1 MQTRSSS
8 FRVGKRRRDPGK
20 EAGFN
25 VVVVVDL
32 VSLPRAFVLL
42 LFFLSRQ
49 PSFVFNFSL
58 LTKSLYLDIALFLLP
73 GFQRAY
79 FCSDVLTV

>member
-25 VVVVVDL
+25 VVVVVVDL

-42 LFFLSRQ
+42 LLLLLFVLSR
-49 PSFVFNFSL
+49 
-58 LTKSLYLDIALFLLP
+58 
-73 GFQRAY
+73 
-79 FCSDVLTV
+79 

>member
-25 VVVVVDL
+25 VVVDL

-42 LFFLSRQ
+42 LLLFFCQDSH
-49 PSFVFNFSL
+49 
-58 LTKSLYLDIALFLLP
+58 LF
-73 GFQRAY
+73 F
-79 FCSDVLTV
+79 

>member
-20 EAGFN
+20 EAWFN
-25 VVVVVDL
+25 VVVVDL

-42 LFFLSRQ
+42 LLFFLSRQ
-49 PSFVFNFSL
+49 PP
-58 LTKSLYLDIALFLLP
+58 FLLI
-73 GFQRAY
+73 FRY
-79 FCSDVLTV
+79 

>member
-8 FRVGKRRRDPGK
+8 FLVGKKRRDPGK

-25 VVVVVDL
+25 VVVVVVDL

-42 LFFLSRQ
+42 LLFFF
-49 PSFVFNFSL
+49 FVK
-58 LTKSLYLDIALFLLP
+58 TAVLF
-73 GFQRAY
+73 F
-79 FCSDVLTV
+79 

>member
-25 VVVVVDL
+25 VVVVVVDL

-42 LFFLSRQ
+42 L
-49 PSFVFNFSL
+49 
-58 LTKSLYLDIALFLLP
+58 LFLLS
-73 GFQRAY
+73 R
-79 FCSDVLTV
+79 

>member
-25 VVVVVDL
+25 VVVVVVVDL

-42 LFFLSRQ
+42 LLLLFVLSR
-49 PSFVFNFSL
+49 
-58 LTKSLYLDIALFLLP
+58 
-73 GFQRAY
+73 
-79 FCSDVLTV
+79 

>member
-8 FRVGKRRRDPGK
+8 FLVGKKRRDPGK

-25 VVVVVDL
+25 VVVVVVDL

-42 LFFLSRQ
+42 LLFVFFLSRQ
-49 PSFVFNFSL
+49 PSFFFNFSL
-58 LTKSLYLDIALFLLP
+58 LKKITLF
-73 GFQRAY
+73 GHCIIFAAR
-79 FCSDVLTV
+79 V

>member
-42 LFFLSRQ
+42 LLLFFLSRQ
-49 PSFVFNFSL
+49 PPFFFNFSL
-58 LTKSLYLDIALFLLP
+58 LKKITLFGHCIIFVARVSARLL
-73 GFQRAY
+73 
-79 FCSDVLTV
+79 LL

>member
-8 FRVGKRRRDPGK
+8 FLVGKRRRDPGK

-32 VSLPRAFVLL
+32 VSLPRTFVLLLL

-49 PSFVFNFSL
+49 PSLFFNFSL
-58 LTKSLYLDIALFLLP
+58 LKKNHFIWTLNYFCCP
-73 GFQRAY
+73 GFSAPI
-79 FCSDVLTV
+79 SALTF

>member
-42 LFFLSRQ
+42 LLLLLFVLSR
-49 PSFVFNFSL
+49 
-58 LTKSLYLDIALFLLP
+58 
-73 GFQRAY
+73 
-79 FCSDVLTV
+79 